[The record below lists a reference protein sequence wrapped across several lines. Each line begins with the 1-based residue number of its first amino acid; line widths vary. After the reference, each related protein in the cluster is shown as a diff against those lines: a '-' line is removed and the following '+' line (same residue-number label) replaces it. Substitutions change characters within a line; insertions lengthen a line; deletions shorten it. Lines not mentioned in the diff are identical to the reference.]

1 MNIDRFKLY
10 DAAVKDLLKL
20 KAQLFPWEFSLY
32 GYTAQ
37 LESYRVEMHLAI
49 HHGGLK

>member
-20 KAQLFPWEFSLY
+20 KAQLPPPGNSPSTATRHNSKATASKCISLSIM
-32 GYTAQ
+32 
-37 LESYRVEMHLAI
+37 ED
-49 HHGGLK
+49 